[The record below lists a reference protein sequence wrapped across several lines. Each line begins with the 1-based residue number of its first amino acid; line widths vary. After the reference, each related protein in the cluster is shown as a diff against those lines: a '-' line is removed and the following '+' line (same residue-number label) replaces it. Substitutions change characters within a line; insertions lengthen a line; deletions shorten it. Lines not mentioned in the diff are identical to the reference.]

1 MINLRD
7 FVDVTITRITPVN
20 RLQHDTVVMINAQ
33 ATPGY
38 YSING
43 TTTGDGTKTKPK
55 PLSALTYF
63 DTTENFMTTF
73 TANGGKSIH
82 AVSGVK
88 ITNGIWTADSNA
100 EIPMEEVIIY
110 GSYNDLKD
118 VTANGTGIQ
127 QKLLV
132 TTKNDSWKNPDI
144 GWLALC
150 DNEYVAGVMCAYLT
164 NLDFTKADIAKDFT
178 FTVAN
183 GFANVTASYIATSA
197 PTDNTTVV
205 AYLAGDY
212 RALGGDDSKG
222 QSVTNDFMQIVL
234 TQELTNRLLRVLV
247 SKIRLDSNGINAVKN
262 ACSRV
267 LNQFV
272 TNGYISTEKAWTDPD
287 LYIDNEL
294 VAAENTPLIDGY
306 KIHVSPITEI
316 NITEHQIPAVY
327 ILYGDQVGVRKIV
340 ITGEVF

>member
-1 MINLRD
+1 MIDLRD
-7 FVDVTITRITPVN
+7 FVNVNITRIKPEN
-20 RLQHDTVVMINAQ
+20 RLDHDTIVMVNTQITA
-33 ATPGY
+33 GY
-38 YSING
+38 YSVSG
-43 TTTGDGTKTKPK
+43 TTTGAGTKADPK
-55 PLSALTYF
+55 PLSAITG
-63 DTTENFMTTF
+63 DEAAKRFMATF
-73 TANGGKSIH
+73 TANNGKSVH
-82 AVSGVK
+82 VVAAVK
-88 ITNGIWTADSNA
+88 ITNGIWTDESDV
-100 EIPMEEVIIY
+100 EIPIEEVIIY
-110 GSYNDLKD
+110 GDYNALNA

-132 TTKNDSWKNPDI
+132 TPKSNSWQTTAI
-144 GWLALC
+144 AWLALC

-164 NLDFTKADIAKDFT
+164 NLDSTRADIAKDFT

-183 GFANVTASYIATSA
+183 GFTGLAASYIATSV
-197 PTDNTTVV
+197 PTDKTTVV

-212 RALGGDDSKG
+212 RILGGDDGKG

-247 SKIRLDSNGINAVKN
+247 SKIRLDSNGINSVKN
-262 ACSRV
+262 ACARV
-267 LNQFV
+267 LTRFV

-294 VAAENTPLIDGY
+294 VAAQDTPLIDGY
-306 KIHVSPITEI
+306 KIHVGPITEA
-316 NITEHQIPAVY
+316 NITNHQIPPVY

>member
-1 MINLRD
+1 MIDLRD
-7 FVDVTITRITPVN
+7 FVDVNITRITPVN
-20 RLQHDTVVMINAQ
+20 RLQHDTIVMVNDQVTA
-33 ATPGY
+33 GY
-38 YSING
+38 YSVGG
-43 TTTGDGTKTKPK
+43 TATGDGTKDKPK
-55 PLSALTYF
+55 PLSEITG
-63 DTTENFMTTF
+63 DTRAERFMSTF
-73 TANGGKSIH
+73 TANGGKSVH
-82 AVSGVK
+82 VVATVK
-88 ITNGIWTADSNA
+88 IANGIWTDGSDVAIPIEEIIVYGDYNA
-100 EIPMEEVIIY
+100 L
-110 GSYNDLKD
+110 NT

-132 TTKNDSWKNPDI
+132 TPKNNSWSDTGI
-144 GWLALC
+144 AYLAIC

-164 NLDFTKADIAKDFT
+164 GLDSTRADIAKDFT

-183 GFANVTASYIATSA
+183 GFANLSASYIATSV
-197 PTDNTTVV
+197 PTDKMNVV

-212 RALGGDDSKG
+212 RILGGDDGKG

-272 TNGYISTEKAWTDPD
+272 TNGYISTEKAWTDSD
-287 LYIDNEL
+287 LYIDDEL
-294 VAAENTPLIDGY
+294 VAAQNTPLIDGY
-306 KIHVSPITEI
+306 KIHVSPITDV
-316 NITEHQIPAVY
+316 NIAEHQIPAVY